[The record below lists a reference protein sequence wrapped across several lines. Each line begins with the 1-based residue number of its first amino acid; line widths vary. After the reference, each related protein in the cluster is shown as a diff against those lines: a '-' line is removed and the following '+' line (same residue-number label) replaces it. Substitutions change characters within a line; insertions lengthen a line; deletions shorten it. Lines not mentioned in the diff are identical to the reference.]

1 MSTTTR
7 GRHKYMMR
15 DMNNNDI
22 MFHISYHVLTVRNL
36 YNKTL
41 SKMTNASTQSEDE
54 NYDLIQNIL
63 IFIEQ

>member
-1 MSTTTR
+1 
-7 GRHKYMMR
+7 MMR

-41 SKMTNASTQSEDE
+41 SKMTNASTQSEDD